1 MKKYIKSSSEDN
13 RTYYAYPIKDLQ
25 RIIKDYLYFQED
37 LGEGSIVTE
46 PAFYAYI
53 ANSDMTDIDVAFVSK
68 DKNKV
73 ASLSWNSPEVQ
84 QVLDH
89 DYTAPERDFDEIVS
103 ELSTKGII
111 LLDDESGTLEHLEEA
126 FLCDKKIEDLIEE
139 IILVY
144 QTDDPKEIYTHL
156 EHDYID
162 KVIPDLYYAD
172 IPSYSQ
178 DLIPFNNMII
188 PVKKEHWRF

>member
-1 MKKYIKSSSEDN
+1 MKKYIKSSSEDT
-13 RTYYAYPIKDLQ
+13 RTYHAGSLLSLPT
-25 RIIKDYLYFQED
+25 IISYYMDCRED
-37 LGEGSIVTE
+37 ITEDIIVTE

-53 ANSDMTDIDVAFVSK
+53 ANSDMTDIEVAFVSK

-103 ELSTKGII
+103 ELSAKGII

-144 QTDDPKEIYTHL
+144 QTDDPKEIYKHL

-172 IPSYSQ
+172 IQSYSP
-178 DLIPFNNMII
+178 DLIQFNNMII